1 MCGRNDFCLLDIR
14 IKTSADYEAIATT
27 TDEKICITINN
38 TIPHRNDKEKIVC
51 VHLLGNEFT
60 QVHEFDYDFTHD
72 FDASLL
78 VI

>member
-1 MCGRNDFCLLDIR
+1 MYYFLKKCNNFYAGEGHEW
-14 IKTSADYEAIATT
+14 YEAIATT

-60 QVHEFDYDFTHD
+60 QIHEFDYDFTHD

-78 VI
+78 II